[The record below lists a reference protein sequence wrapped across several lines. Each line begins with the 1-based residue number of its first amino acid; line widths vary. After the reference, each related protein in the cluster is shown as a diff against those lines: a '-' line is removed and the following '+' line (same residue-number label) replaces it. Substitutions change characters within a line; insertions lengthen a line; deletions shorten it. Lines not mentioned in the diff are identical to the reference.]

1 MKKPLLPV
9 WVALALVLSLSCRKE
24 NTDRP
29 EPDMTLVSEARA
41 YFSDHI
47 NTAVRPVPGSAATL
61 GKRTAAWQNAAV
73 SKDGKTVV
81 VPLYY
86 DQPQFL
92 SLGGER
98 PCYFAINNVA
108 RLLLTRDSAGHFDA
122 QVQLRIPDSSFIKD
136 PSDSFTGTIFRE
148 TWAGESLPT
157 LCIVKDTSQRHSP
170 GRLITVCTTITGY
183 NYAPSNPTDVYY
195 WTKTSC
201 TSIYLAEAVD
211 GGGGAGTGGG
221 GGGGGTSAGGPSGGT
236 TVSSRP
242 APTASSIRVLAP
254 TSIIT
259 SVPDYLHC
267 FTNSA
272 GATYQ
277 VTVCVAQPV
286 QGSRTPWSGAA
297 PSDVMETGN
306 PADVGH
312 TFLVL
317 TQSNAGTNYITRNIG
332 FYPAQTIWP
341 WSGNVKGAFNNDGL
355 HHYNIAAT
363 FTVSAANFMNII
375 AYINSVQS
383 TPYNLSTFNCT
394 TFALNAL
401 EAGHIFLPRVYGY
414 WPGGM
419 GLDPGD
425 LGEDIR
431 LSKAPG
437 IQKSTSDDIHNNM
450 GSCN

>member
-1 MKKPLLPV
+1 
-9 WVALALVLSLSCRKE
+9 
-24 NTDRP
+24 
-29 EPDMTLVSEARA
+29 MTLVSEARA
-41 YFSDHI
+41 YFTNYI
-47 NTAVRPVPGSAATL
+47 NTPFTPVMGS
-61 GKRTAAWQNAAV
+61 TAAFGVRTVAWQEASIA
-73 SKDGKTVV
+73 KDGKTVV
-81 VPLYY
+81 APLHY

-92 SLGGER
+92 TLGGER
-98 PCYFAINNVA
+98 PSYFAINNVA

-122 QVQLRIPDSSFIKD
+122 QVQLRIPDNRFLED
-136 PSDSFTGTIFRE
+136 PTGSFTGTIFRE
-148 TWAGESLPT
+148 TWAGASLPA
-157 LCIVKDTSQRHSP
+157 LRVVEDTALTHSP
-170 GRLITVCTTITGY
+170 GRLVTVCTTVTGY
-183 NYAPSNPTDVYY
+183 NYAPSNPTDAYY

-201 TSIYLAEAVD
+201 TSLYLPEAVD
-211 GGGGAGTGGG
+211 AGGGGSGGG
-221 GGGGGTSAGGPSGGT
+221 GGGGGASSSSGGG

-242 APTASSIRVLAP
+242 APTSSTIRVLAP

-267 FTNSA
+267 FTSSA

-277 VTVCVAQPV
+277 VTICVAQPV
-286 QGSRTPWSGAA
+286 PGSRTPWSGAA
-297 PSDVMETGN
+297 PPDVMETGN

-317 TQSNAGTNYITRNIG
+317 TEANGGTNYTTRNIG
-332 FYPAQTIWP
+332 FYPAQAIWP

-363 FTVSAANFMNII
+363 FNVTAANFMNII

-383 TPYNLSTFNCT
+383 SPYNLSTFNCT

-401 EAGHIFLPRVYGY
+401 EAGHIYLPRVYGY

-431 LSKAPG
+431 ASKAPG
-437 IQKSTSDDIHNNM
+437 IQKSTSDEIHNNM